1 MGLRIPVRVFKNLTV
16 NGRRRGSKR
25 GHRSSSWGG
34 CSIYLS
40 IFLNQFYVNIYK
52 KGYGNEIWRTILF
65 SPKNN
70 IRTNYIFI
78 LYMLSILAYPI
89 PDNLTNEFVKKE
101 TKQIISYK
109 EYRQNPFV
117 LSKLK
122 LPELKSIARSLK
134 LPVSGNKR
142 SIYDRIQEYFEKCS
156 HAIKIQKVFR
166 GFLLR
171 LLNKIRGEGW
181 KNIMDCV
188 NDSDFYSLEPLK
200 EIPIENFF
208 SFQIGKFIYGCNIL
222 SLIHLMKTKTVI
234 KNPYNRENI
243 PVEIIKDILRVYRL
257 IKIIYGLP
265 KDAPVVSNYSILHIQ
280 ERTRRETPSNELI
293 DRIPNGLSNGFIQ
306 ELQNKMRTIREKPL
320 NTRIQ
325 ELFMEIDQLGNYTH
339 PVWFSSLSLR
349 EYIRFFRTL
358 YEIWTVRGGLT
369 REVKSSI
376 CVLYD
381 PFIEIRRE
389 QINISESTLEVVC
402 DCCLRVME
410 SMVYCGID
418 IEYKKIGALHVLTAL
433 TNVSIGARASLHWLY
448 ESIF

>member
-1 MGLRIPVRVFKNLTV
+1 
-16 NGRRRGSKR
+16 
-25 GHRSSSWGG
+25 
-34 CSIYLS
+34 
-40 IFLNQFYVNIYK
+40 
-52 KGYGNEIWRTILF
+52 
-65 SPKNN
+65 
-70 IRTNYIFI
+70 
-78 LYMLSILAYPI
+78 MLSKLAYPI
-89 PDNLTNEFVKKE
+89 SDNLTNEFVKKE
-101 TKQIISYK
+101 DSDKKYILSYK
-109 EYRQNPFV
+109 EYRENPFV
-117 LSKLK
+117 LAKFK
-122 LPELKSIARSLK
+122 LPELKSIARSFK

-142 SIYDRIQEYFEKCS
+142 TLYDRIQEYFEKCS

-181 KNIMDCV
+181 KNRMGCV

-200 EIPIENFF
+200 EIPVENFF

-243 PVEIIKDILRVYRL
+243 PVEIIKDILRVYGL

-265 KDAPVVSNYSILHIQ
+265 KDAPVVSNYSIIHIQ
-280 ERTRRETPSNELI
+280 ERTRRERLTNEFV
-293 DRIPNGLSNGFIQ
+293 DRIGLPVGFIQ
-306 ELQNKMRTIREKPL
+306 ELQNKMRIIREKPL

-376 CVLYD
+376 CVLDD

-389 QINISESTLEVVC
+389 QINIHDSSLEVVC